1 MDENNLPPFA
11 RELLRRK
18 KQNQNSL
25 SQSLPRPLYPQDY
38 SINNSSLIDNET
50 DFRQSYDNQEEIA
63 SLRNTIVELEQKIAQ
78 LTSKHK
84 SEKQLQMILEKEQ
97 ETTAELARNL
107 DKVNDDIKENEDRSA
122 AYLEQIAQIQSMIDH
137 KDEVIDLKN
146 TMISKLN
153 EEYQQLKK
161 DYDSIMKQTSDQ
173 IEELGNL
180 RNQISNLNETIS
192 PLRSLKKRPIQ
203 PEPIFPPPHSNRNHF
218 SVLQMDDQF
227 PPENNFNDYQP
238 NHNFNQN
245 NFDDYFLNQPSN
257 NRIPDNSFDTYGI
270 DSQSQQINNS
280 YNEPPIQTQPK
291 VHAALVD
298 NISFDYDS
306 VNKIPA
312 EIEIEPNL
320 NKAATEKQLM
330 ELQIRREDLQNLLNK
345 SPSKTLPLAESKRM
359 RLQNETEL
367 AEIEQKISK
376 LKLLIK
382 QIC

>member
-50 DFRQSYDNQEEIA
+50 DFHQSYNNQEEIA

-122 AYLEQIAQIQSMIDH
+122 AYLEQIVQIQSMIDH

-203 PEPIFPPPHSNRNHF
+203 PDPIFPPPHSNRNHD
-218 SVLQMDDQF
+218 SDYRMDDQF

-238 NHNFNQN
+238 NHHFNQN
-245 NFDDYFLNQPSN
+245 HFDDDFLNQPSN
-257 NRIPDNSFDTYGI
+257 NRIPDNSFDTYGL
-270 DSQSQQINNS
+270 DSQSQQINHS

-306 VNKIPA
+306 VNKIHA

-320 NKAATEKQLM
+320 NKEAVEKQLM
-330 ELQIRREDLQNLLNK
+330 ELQIRREDLQSLLNK

-382 QIC
+382 QNC